1 MFDDERAALHQRL
14 GRERGDRVLALV
26 LTLDASERA
35 KSVGRGPSEPP
46 PPGSAADIKA
56 ELQRVLELSDDELI
70 RLAGIAEDAIE
81 KMDKAY
87 PPPANN

>member
-1 MFDDERAALHQRL
+1 M
-14 GRERGDRVLALV
+14 
-26 LTLDASERA
+26 
-35 KSVGRGPSEPP
+35 
-46 PPGSAADIKA
+46 
-56 ELQRVLELSDDELI
+56 LELSDEELI